1 MDFSVGVVQ
10 TDELYN
16 RSFILEIIRIKM
28 SRLFLALGAINAFL
42 CVLLGA
48 IGAHILKQK
57 FSGELFN
64 TFQTGL
70 QYHFYHALGLILI
83 GVLLFH
89 LPQSKLVKLSGW
101 VMLTGILFFS
111 GTLYIVS
118 FTEMRSLGMVAPI
131 GGLSLMSAW
140 LILAYAIWSEK

>member
-1 MDFSVGVVQ
+1 
-10 TDELYN
+10 
-16 RSFILEIIRIKM
+16 M
-28 SRLFLALGAINAFL
+28 SRLFLALGAINAFV
-42 CVLLGA
+42 CVLMGA

-57 FSGELFN
+57 LSSDLYN

-83 GVLLFH
+83 GTLLLH

-111 GTLYIVS
+111 GTLYVIS
-118 FTEMRSLGMVAPI
+118 FTEMRTLGMVAPI
-131 GGLSLMSAW
+131 GGVSLMSAW
-140 LILAYAIWSEK
+140 LMLAYAIWFKK

>member
-1 MDFSVGVVQ
+1 
-10 TDELYN
+10 
-16 RSFILEIIRIKM
+16 M
-28 SRLFLALGAINAFL
+28 SRLFLAFV
-42 CVLLGA
+42 CVLMGA

-57 FSGELFN
+57 FSSDLYN

-83 GVLLFH
+83 GTLLFH

-111 GTLYIVS
+111 GTLYIIS
-118 FTEMRSLGMVAPI
+118 FTEMRTLGMVAPI
-131 GGLSLMSAW
+131 GGVSLMSAW
-140 LILAYAIWSEK
+140 LMLAYAIWFKK

>member
-1 MDFSVGVVQ
+1 
-10 TDELYN
+10 
-16 RSFILEIIRIKM
+16 M
-28 SRLFLALGAINAFL
+28 SRLFLALGAINAFV
-42 CVLLGA
+42 CVVMGA

-57 FSGELFN
+57 FSSDLYN

-83 GVLLFH
+83 GTLLFH

-111 GTLYIVS
+111 GTLYIIS
-118 FTEMRSLGMVAPI
+118 FTEMRTLGMVAPI
-131 GGLSLMSAW
+131 GGVSLMSAW
-140 LILAYAIWSEK
+140 LMLAYAIWFKK

>member
-1 MDFSVGVVQ
+1 
-10 TDELYN
+10 
-16 RSFILEIIRIKM
+16 M
-28 SRLFLALGAINAFL
+28 SRLFLALGAINAFV
-42 CVLLGA
+42 CVLMGA

-57 FSGELFN
+57 FSSDLYN

-83 GVLLFH
+83 GTLLFH

-111 GTLYIVS
+111 GTLYIIS
-118 FTEMRSLGMVAPI
+118 FTEMRTLGMVAPI
-131 GGLSLMSAW
+131 GGVSLMSAW
-140 LILAYAIWSEK
+140 LMLAYAIWFKK

>member
-1 MDFSVGVVQ
+1 
-10 TDELYN
+10 
-16 RSFILEIIRIKM
+16 M
-28 SRLFLALGAINAFL
+28 SRLFLALGAINAFV
-42 CVLLGA
+42 CVLMGA

-57 FSGELFN
+57 LSSDLYN

-83 GVLLFH
+83 GTLLFH

-111 GTLYIVS
+111 GTLYVIS
-118 FTEMRSLGMVAPI
+118 FTEMRTLGMVAPI
-131 GGLSLMSAW
+131 GGVSLMSAW
-140 LILAYAIWSEK
+140 LMLAYAIWFKK